1 MSDFNKFSLFQKRR
15 MAIDELANYYAEYR
29 KYEYDSGKS
38 LKGIELRK
46 KNAFLNRRYFKV
58 GSVTF

>member
-46 KNAFLNRRYFKV
+46 KCI
-58 GSVTF
+58 S